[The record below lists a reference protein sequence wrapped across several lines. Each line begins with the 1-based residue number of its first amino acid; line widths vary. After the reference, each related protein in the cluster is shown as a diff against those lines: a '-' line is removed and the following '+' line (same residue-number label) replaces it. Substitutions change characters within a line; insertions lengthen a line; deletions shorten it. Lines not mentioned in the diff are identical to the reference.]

1 MKGKVRVLVIDDS
14 AMVREILSRGLSLDP
29 DIEVIGTAS
38 YPYIARDKIVELIP
52 VVIVQH
58 MPEMDGEDLLRYL
71 KNSKRFYKIHVIVIS
86 SKTNN
91 FNEAQL
97 LKDGATA
104 VSNKPIT
111 PILLADIIEP
121 LDINK
126 RG

>member
-1 MKGKVRVLVIDDS
+1 MGVLAESTGKVIAIGASTAGTEAIR
-14 AMVREILSRGLSLDP
+14 
-29 DIEVIGTAS
+29 EVISAFPPDMPG
-38 YPYIARDKIVELIP
+38 